1 MSIEEMRHEQQLVD
15 YKIKEI
21 TNDLGIKRFRGEEI
35 DEEYERDCEIR
46 IRKLKQD
53 FNEWGSEVRK
63 KEQAYEEEKYS
74 AARRRMLSIPF
85 VDEDD
90 YIPLGDIIARYSTS
104 KAITPD
110 LPSEEPED
118 SLIMEDE
125 HLDTIPEKES
135 DEVIK
140 SSVENLVPIP
150 SESEDFS
157 DNESECDVPDDD
169 ESLSD
174 EDVPMENFKIYSN
187 PLFDDEEIISTK
199 IDPHSFNAES
209 NLIES
214 LLNRDTLIDSSPKFD
229 FLFEEFSGELA
240 HINPIPPGIEKA
252 DFDLEKEIHLV
263 KNLLYDN
270 SSPQQLR
277 NEPQNESSIT
287 FSPRS
292 DPLHHGFAGELLTLP
307 SRNDREFGEYL
318 SLMTVLYEISTSQ
331 SQENVHAN
339 QSSIIE
345 SLPISPIPVEDSEPA
360 QEEIDFFLVP
370 DDLIPPGVENDDSE
384 DEDNELPNLD
394 HQDDPSIPRPPPE
407 PPDVEICLHFEPD
420 APVIDNFNELNEDQR
435 GSEIIFIQNVEDDE
449 SFTFVIRTF
458 LPFLT
463 YPEASPLSC
472 STGSEDTIFDPDII
486 TFPFSYLEPVAFSTK
501 VSFFHICSP

>member
-1 MSIEEMRHEQQLVD
+1 MRHEQQLVD
-15 YKIKEI
+15 YKI
-21 TNDLGIKRFRGEEI
+21 N
-35 DEEYERDCEIR
+35 EEYERDCEIR
-46 IRKLKQD
+46 IRKLEQD
-53 FNEWGSEVRK
+53 FNKWGSEVRK
-63 KEQAYEEEKYS
+63 KEQAYKEEKYS
-74 AARRRMLSIPF
+74 AARRRMLSITF

-90 YIPLGDIIARYSTS
+90 YIPLGDIIAKYSTS

-118 SLIMEDE
+118 SLIIEDE

-157 DNESECDVPDDD
+157 DDESECDVPECDENFLTFSTFSNPLFDSNNDFTPSDD

-187 PLFDDEEIISTK
+187 PLFNDEEIISTK

-214 LLNRDTLIDSSPKFD
+214 LLNRDTLNDSSPTFD
-229 FLFEEFSGELA
+229 FLFEEFSGELT
-240 HINPIPPGIEKA
+240 HINPIPPRIEKA

-270 SSPQQLR
+270 SSPQKLR

-287 FSPRS
+287 FSPRM
-292 DPLHHGFAGELLTLP
+292 LC
-307 SRNDREFGEYL
+307 
-318 SLMTVLYEISTSQ
+318 EIITSQ

-339 QSSIIE
+339 QSSIID
-345 SLPISPIPVEDSEPA
+345 SLPISLIPVEDSEPA

-407 PPDVEICLHFEPD
+407 PPDVEICLHFKPD
-420 APVIDNFNELNEDQR
+420 APVIDNFNELNKDQR
-435 GSEIIFIQNVEDDE
+435 GSEIIFIQNVEDGE

-472 STGSEDTIFDPDII
+472 STGSEDTIFDPGII
-486 TFPFSYLEPVAFSTK
+486 TFPFSYLEPVAFSMK
-501 VSFFHICSP
+501 VSCSKIDPTNF